1 MNISPQI
8 WLSISSKPYRRLVLN
23 WHHIDRRD
31 LYSSWIALYDVEP
44 TTSNFDYN
52 FIERIFPITTTGKH
66 ITAKS
71 YEYFSFESAFFND
84 KNKRYLNDFLRSGNG
99 SALTKLS
106 SSLWSGCIKY
116 WIAYIQYNRRIVVK
130 KCLRTRPRWME
141 HSMPFIGH
149 RSILELALPG
159 THNAA
164 SYEISGKMNFPRL
177 DKYIYCQ
184 DESVWNQLIY
194 GIRFL
199 DLRLAYDNEQK
210 NERDRVWIAHGM
222 VKVDILLVDVLEQVL
237 AFLLSTHQEIIILDF
252 HRFEDGL
259 QESLPDIDERHSI
272 IERLINDY
280 LGSFLIPV
288 DIGWNRPLRELIAMN
303 KRVYIGYARDHRNR
317 QFFHT
322 NALHVWAGSDDPGIL
337 FRHLN
342 DRSCRSPSTP
352 YPVSLMGALTP
363 KFFGLLRDKYD
374 GLRSLAEQINH
385 DLSVNVFDEWWQCMN
400 VLCTDYFLGNNI
412 IEYTIEANLWREKN
426 RQKHLQQQQQQQQQT
441 TSLPAV
447 PYYQKDVNNNNI
459 MLNLSKL

>member
-1 MNISPQI
+1 
-8 WLSISSKPYRRLVLN
+8 
-23 WHHIDRRD
+23 
-31 LYSSWIALYDVEP
+31 
-44 TTSNFDYN
+44 
-52 FIERIFPITTTGKH
+52 
-66 ITAKS
+66 
-71 YEYFSFESAFFND
+71 
-84 KNKRYLNDFLRSGNG
+84 
-99 SALTKLS
+99 
-106 SSLWSGCIKY
+106 
-116 WIAYIQYNRRIVVK
+116 
-130 KCLRTRPRWME
+130 
-141 HSMPFIGH
+141 
-149 RSILELALPG
+149 
-159 THNAA
+159 
-164 SYEISGKMNFPRL
+164 MNF
-177 DKYIYCQ
+177 
-184 DESVWNQLIY
+184 S
-194 GIRFL
+194 RFL

-426 RQKHLQQQQQQQQQT
+426 RQKHLQQQQQT